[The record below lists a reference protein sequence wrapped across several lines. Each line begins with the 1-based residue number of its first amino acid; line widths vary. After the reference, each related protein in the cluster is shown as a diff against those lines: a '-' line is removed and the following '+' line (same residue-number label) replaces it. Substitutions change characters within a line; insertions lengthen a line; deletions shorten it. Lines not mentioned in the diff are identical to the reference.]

1 MAGWLAHG
9 GQERE
14 GREQDVRALM
24 VSLSREK
31 ERLQR
36 KIRDQALTIHQLTVQ
51 VEAVM
56 ATPEATQVSDD
67 MPWVWLE
74 GRRGE
79 TDHEGC
85 TRQAAAAAAVGGWQP
100 PLPSRWLTD

>member
-1 MAGWLAHG
+1 
-9 GQERE
+9 
-14 GREQDVRALM
+14 M

-74 GRRGE
+74 GRR
-79 TDHEGC
+79 
-85 TRQAAAAAAVGGWQP
+85 AARGKQQQQLGGGS
-100 PLPSRWLTD
+100 LRSRPAD